1 MMFNF
6 NILQNKKNNFVFL
19 MISKINIK
27 LLITFICFV
36 FIGTSIYVN
45 FESLSNQEIAT
56 EEILW
61 LLLGIIFSY
70 LSIIINAYAW
80 KYLINNIGCDS
91 NKFNIVKLFLSTN
104 IYKYFP
110 GGIWHFVSRYNTL
123 RLEFSTEKSIE
134 SIVLEP
140 LLMLVA
146 AFIFIPFGSFNIY
159 IFILCWSS
167 TLLFLPKF
175 RQFLI
180 KKLKRM
186 KKAIF
191 TNNEQLRERNLVQ
204 NNENNSIKIFYP
216 YKPLFVEI
224 IFVLFRFLGF
234 LCCIYAFSIDSL
246 ISQGELISSFSL
258 AWIIGLIVPA
268 APGGLGV
275 FESVILFSLG
285 SHLLEAPLLASLLCY
300 RLVSTISDI
309 FAALIYPIKRLFKF
323 KYLY

>member
-6 NILQNKKNNFVFL
+6 NILQNKRNIFVFE

-27 LLITFICFV
+27 LLITLSCFL

-80 KYLINNIGCDS
+80 KYLINNIGCHS

-134 SIVLEP
+134 SILLEP

-146 AFIFIPFGSFNIY
+146 GFIFVPFGSLNIF

-167 TLLFLPKF
+167 TLVFLPAF
-175 RQFLI
+175 RYLVI
-180 KKLKRM
+180 EKLKTM
-186 KKAIF
+186 KASIF
-191 TNNEQLRERNLVQ
+191 NNNNDLKERNLPQ
-204 NNENNSIKIFYP
+204 NKQNISRRMFYP

-234 LCCIYAFSIDSL
+234 LFCMNAFSIGSL

-285 SHLLEAPLLASLLCY
+285 SNLPEAPLLASLLCY

-309 FAALIYPIKRLFKF
+309 FGALTYPVKKLFKV
-323 KYLY
+323 